1 MPPLL
6 PAKPFKS
13 YDQLLALLQVRGML
27 IENEARAKR
36 KLAASKDDC
45 IIWHRE
51 QSKEIP
57 IWVAIETWDFGLL
70 TKYYNMLKWHHK
82 NSIAGRVDA
91 SIADELG
98 NWLHSM
104 NILRNKCA
112 HHARIWNM
120 RLPNPLPL
128 PNLPYFSSVSA
139 SREAPHKLY
148 GLITILWFLM
158 KKIGPNSDWLSR
170 VRAELAT
177 FPELPNCTLRAMGFP
192 AGENRHSVLLP

>member
-70 TKYYNMLKWHHK
+70 TKYYNMGSAPLAVVKAEVK
-82 NSIAGRVDA
+82 GFGSSFRGIAPRFRGVKGPGA
-91 SIADELG
+91 
-98 NWLHSM
+98 
-104 NILRNKCA
+104 A
-112 HHARIWNM
+112 HRRA
-120 RLPNPLPL
+120 
-128 PNLPYFSSVSA
+128 A
-139 SREAPHKLY
+139 SRARWMAQAAGTEAA
-148 GLITILWFLM
+148 GTEAA
-158 KKIGPNSDWLSR
+158 GASCLSADAR
-170 VRAELAT
+170 LDMR
-177 FPELPNCTLRAMGFP
+177 
-192 AGENRHSVLLP
+192 